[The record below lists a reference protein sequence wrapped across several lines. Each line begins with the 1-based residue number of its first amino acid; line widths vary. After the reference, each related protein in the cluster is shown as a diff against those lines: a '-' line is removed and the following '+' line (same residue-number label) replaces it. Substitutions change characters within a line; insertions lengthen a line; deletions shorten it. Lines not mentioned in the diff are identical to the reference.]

1 MNSVPQKFQRKE
13 IDPVQLEILEMLP
26 LSRQQKDN
34 LIMLLL
40 SEQEVMGSHMG
51 PVDVSYNAETQEP
64 LVLSCSLPE
73 SRQ

>member
-1 MNSVPQKFQRKE
+1 MNSTPQKFQRTE

-40 SEQEVMGSHMG
+40 SEQEVMGSHREQA
-51 PVDVSYNAETQEP
+51 DASDNFDKQ
-64 LVLSCSLPE
+64 
-73 SRQ
+73 SRQA